1 MTNKPF
7 DHEKVTEIIMD
18 MHTLTG
24 LTARRAQRAG
34 VDEET
39 ISKVFDLSA
48 GMTAALLAKLNI
60 STDTINKVLMEKIED
75 MEKSIDTDESKEA
88 VVIEKANIL
97 GDNNDAAA

>member
-18 MHTLTG
+18 MHTLIG
-24 LTARRAQRAG
+24 LTARRAQKAG
-34 VDEET
+34 VDKKT

-60 STDTINKVLMEKIED
+60 SADTINKVLMEKIED

-88 VVIEKANIL
+88 VVVEKANIL
-97 GDNNDAAA
+97 GDANDAVA

>member
-18 MHTLTG
+18 MHTLIG
-24 LTARRAQRAG
+24 LTARRAQKAG
-34 VDEET
+34 VDKET
-39 ISKVFDLSA
+39 ISEVFDLSA

-60 STDTINKVLMEKIED
+60 SADTINKVLMEKIED

-88 VVIEKANIL
+88 VVVEKANIL
-97 GDNNDAAA
+97 GDANDAVA